1 MAADRDV
8 DVVIVGSGAAGL
20 AAALSARQR
29 GAGSVLV
36 AESEGVVGGSSV
48 LSGGLI
54 MGAGTRYQKALGID
68 DDADAM
74 FHDYMQLNG
83 WNVDAGVVRRFAELA
98 GPTVEWL
105 GDLGVEFYDTM
116 VFGGEERVPR
126 VHVPIG
132 RGQAVV
138 DILARHC
145 READVDVAL
154 GQRVDRLLTNG
165 GTVTGVAVG
174 QDAITAGAIVIATGG
189 FGSSPEML
197 AEHFPSAARTG
208 WAWYIGAEGSRGD
221 AFDFGA
227 QVGAQVVGHDHGLR
241 LLHAGFDQIYEAYL
255 PGWLVLVNSDG
266 RRFVDETAPYGIL
279 DSMTREQG
287 DRVYAV
293 FDRAALEKAT
303 AAGVARYKHAIPGS
317 SKRQSPHWNADIV
330 EQMVANGK
338 VTSRASVSELAGALG
353 VPPANL
359 EGMVARYNAGVAAGR
374 DPEYLK
380 DAAFLESIATPPFY
394 GAELRPATVASTAC
408 GLRIDPD
415 AGVRGGDGNPIGGLF
430 AAGECTGG
438 VVGAQYVG
446 SGNNYANSV
455 VFGRVAGA
463 SAATFASR
471 PEQAPSS
478 PRPTSA

>member
-20 AAALSARQR
+20 AAALTARQR
-29 GAGSVLV
+29 GADSVLV
-36 AESEGVVGGSSV
+36 AESEGVAGGSSR

-54 MGAGTRYQKALGID
+54 MGAATRYQKALGIE

-105 GDLGVEFYDTM
+105 GELGVEFYDTM

-138 DILARHC
+138 DTLARHC
-145 READVDVAL
+145 RDAEVDIAL
-154 GQRVDRLLTNG
+154 GQRVDRLLTEA

-174 QDAITAGAIVIATGG
+174 DDAIAAGAVVIATGG
-189 FGSSPEML
+189 FGNSPEKL
-197 AEHFPSAARTG
+197 AQHFPSAARTG

-221 AFDFGA
+221 AFDLGA
-227 QVGAQVVGHDHGLR
+227 QVGAQIVGHDHGLR
-241 LLHAGFDQIYEAYL
+241 LLHADFDQIYEAYL
-255 PGWLVLVNSDG
+255 PGWLVLVDSDG

-287 DRVYAV
+287 DRVFAI

-330 EQMVANGK
+330 DQMVADGR
-338 VTSRASVSELAGALG
+338 VASTTSLIELADALG

-359 EGMVARYNAGVAAGR
+359 EGTVARYNAGVAAGR

-380 DAAFLESIATPPFY
+380 DAAFLEPVATPPFF

-408 GLRIDPD
+408 GLRIDSD
-415 AGVRGGDGNPIGGLF
+415 AGVRRGDGNPIPGLF

-446 SGNNYANSV
+446 SGNNYANCI

-463 SAATFASR
+463 SAAAFA
-471 PEQAPSS
+471 ANLSS
-478 PRPTSA
+478 